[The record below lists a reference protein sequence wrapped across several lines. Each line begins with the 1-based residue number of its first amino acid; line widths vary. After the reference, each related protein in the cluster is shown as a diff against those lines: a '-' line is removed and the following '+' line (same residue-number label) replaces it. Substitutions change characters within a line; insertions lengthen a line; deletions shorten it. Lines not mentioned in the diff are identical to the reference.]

1 MAEAVEELVVQSATP
16 LDRFETDGKTGK
28 GGEVRCDSYR
38 ASSPKSEVLAGR
50 KAGTPVVAR
59 KRLVEP
65 LLKVPFALR
74 TDLVRTGGR
83 RRCSCFELP
92 HAVVHVRLR
101 HVNVFHNRTQI
112 AVPENRHELR
122 QFHAPFDRT
131 RGEGV
136 PAVVQHERYARL
148 VQYRC
153 MKALCLPDVLSG
165 VLGTWEDPAPRTL

>member
-1 MAEAVEELVVQSATP
+1 VRSAETRTVPPLEVRGMAGRNSEGWNA
-16 LDRFETDGKTGK
+16 G
-28 GGEVRCDSYR
+28 GGE
-38 ASSPKSEVLAGR
+38 
-50 KAGTPVVAR
+50 
-59 KRLVEP
+59 KRLVGP

-83 RRCSCFELP
+83 HRCSCFELP

-122 QFHAPFDRT
+122 QFHAPFDRA

-136 PAVVQHERYARL
+136 PLMPLAA
-148 VQYRC
+148 
-153 MKALCLPDVLSG
+153 
-165 VLGTWEDPAPRTL
+165 